1 MELIILSEVFILMKT
16 LNGLFYSSY
25 HSLIRNRFKISDK
38 NLDIVLSLA
47 NEYQTAD
54 LLRKCV
60 EVINQRVESLSEV
73 SIYIPPS
80 RIVTYLRWIEKFN
93 IDDAKA
99 CVVKSASYLEG
110 KKLQKEPGYK
120 DIGYE
125 LKLEI
130 SYARAELLESLF
142 VVTVEE
148 IMEKIQQLKIPVSMH
163 YLPIWRKNI
172 TKIIRNEVQL
182 KGVDRITPIL
192 YREKKTKEQLPGIF
206 ASMYICDKLKLTRT
220 YEVCLTSLKL
230 SKIKRADFEKGWSS
244 YFADISYAKERE
256 SGKLHALHF
265 CDCSY

>member
-1 MELIILSEVFILMKT
+1 IEPCFLPNDVKLVVEDQHLHVNRDLLASASPDFAAWLKDEWQDHQQADTTLRFTGKTYHDMSIFMKCLLPSFPKQVT
-16 LNGLFYSSY
+16 N
-25 HSLIRNRFKISDK
+25 K

-148 IMEKIQQLKIPVSMH
+148 IM
-163 YLPIWRKNI
+163 
-172 TKIIRNEVQL
+172 
-182 KGVDRITPIL
+182 
-192 YREKKTKEQLPGIF
+192 
-206 ASMYICDKLKLTRT
+206 
-220 YEVCLTSLKL
+220 
-230 SKIKRADFEKGWSS
+230 
-244 YFADISYAKERE
+244 
-256 SGKLHALHF
+256 
-265 CDCSY
+265 